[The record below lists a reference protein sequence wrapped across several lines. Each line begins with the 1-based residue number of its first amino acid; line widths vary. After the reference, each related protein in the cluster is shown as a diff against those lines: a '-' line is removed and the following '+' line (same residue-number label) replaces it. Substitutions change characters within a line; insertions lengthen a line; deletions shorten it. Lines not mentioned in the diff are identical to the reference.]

1 LQSDRG
7 RSHNTR
13 VAFGRLPDI
22 RMPLAKFNFL
32 LIQFLGAA
40 LACAQLAY
48 WSIRL
53 MTPPAA
59 PAPAPARTVSIRD
72 PDPVLLARAFGQVGR
87 VVVAGG
93 GNIQVAGVFAAGA
106 DSAAVFV
113 VDDRPAR
120 AVRLGQEVAPGSTLV
135 DVDPHGVTLDSGGVR
150 RQLRVPSAPMAG
162 FDAAGRSAGFER
174 RGNVL
179 TAPTVDTPPSAATA
193 PRPAF
198 GRSPVGALA
207 PREAP
212 AATTPGGRVIGAPAP
227 Q

>member
-1 LQSDRG
+1 
-7 RSHNTR
+7 
-13 VAFGRLPDI
+13 
-22 RMPLAKFNFL
+22 MNFL
-32 LIQFLGAA
+32 LIHFLGAA

-53 MTPPAA
+53 TTPPAA
-59 PAPAPARTVSIRD
+59 PAPAPSRSVSIRD
-72 PDPVLLARAFGQVGR
+72 PDPVLLARAFGQIGR

-93 GNIQVAGVFAAGA
+93 GNIQVAGVFAAGL

-135 DVDPHGVTLDSGGVR
+135 DVDPQGVTLDSGGVR
-150 RQLRVPSAPMAG
+150 RQLRVPGVPLAG
-162 FDAAGRSAGFER
+162 FDGGARSAGFER

-179 TAPTVDTPPSAATA
+179 TAPSVDTPPAATA
-193 PRPAF
+193 GGRPAL
-198 GRSPVGALA
+198 GRSAVGALT
-207 PREAP
+207 PRGEP
-212 AATTPGGRVIGAPAP
+212 AAPPPGGRGNVIGAPP